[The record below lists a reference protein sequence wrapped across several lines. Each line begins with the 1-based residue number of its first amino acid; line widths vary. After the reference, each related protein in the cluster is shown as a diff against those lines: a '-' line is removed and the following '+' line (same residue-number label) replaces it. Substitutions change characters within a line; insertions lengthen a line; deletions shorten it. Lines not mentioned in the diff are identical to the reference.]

1 MPHKLQP
8 NPIPRNSPETPE
20 NEPKRRKSEIPE
32 KTRKSPK
39 WGTNFWRPQ
48 LFQVVSDLSENS
60 PVDASRRAASIGEGI
75 STGGR
80 ESGEKRPNFDPTCS
94 SASLRP
100 KFSPLFWRENP
111 YWGCDEWVGRHTILR
126 KHSTFQSQM
135 QHRRRRRLKN
145 AGHLDFENELRKN
158 PGRESLHP
166 EVRATACPS
175 PSFKMSHFKSRSPK
189 MGSRNFLDGLT
200 PAFGTTKSWSHGRRR
215 HSPLRFQLKKAD
227 PHFWDRAARSQN
239 RGSAHI
245 STTKTG
251 GQGGLWTLGRQVQN
265 SGSSIAIHL
274 GASSGP
280 KTGVSHFQL

>member
-1 MPHKLQP
+1 MAKESAPGDANLA
-8 NPIPRNSPETPE
+8 RNGRISIRPAPPLRSGRNFRSFFGAKISAGAATSRSAATRSCANTPPS
-20 NEPKRRKSEIPE
+20 NRRCNI
-32 KTRKSPK
+32 
-39 WGTNFWRPQ
+39 
-48 LFQVVSDLSENS
+48 
-60 PVDASRRAASIGEGI
+60 AA
-75 STGGR
+75 GR
-80 ESGEKRPNFDPTCS
+80 G
-94 SASLRP
+94 
-100 KFSPLFWRENP
+100 
-111 YWGCDEWVGRHTILR
+111 
-126 KHSTFQSQM
+126 
-135 QHRRRRRLKN
+135 LKN

-158 PGRESLHP
+158 PGRESLQP
-166 EVRATACPS
+166 GVRATACPS

-280 KTGVSHFQL
+280 KTGVSHFQS